1 MPLRSPR
8 TGRGLSHPCSHTAL
22 LSDPRGYF
30 RVFEVAM
37 ASTQPMP
44 SKCAAGATRARRL
57 LLPHTAPFVPIF
69 AAGPPGQGKK
79 SCAREPCAF
88 AGGGFARGKMAQPP
102 RAMRGASGRAWSLQT
117 DWRSRSP
124 GASLPLR
131 VGLLVGSLT

>member
-1 MPLRSPR
+1 
-8 TGRGLSHPCSHTAL
+8 
-22 LSDPRGYF
+22 
-30 RVFEVAM
+30 M

-102 RAMRGASGRAWSLQT
+102 RAEGVPQPVHIAFSA
-117 DWRSRSP
+117 
-124 GASLPLR
+124 LPLR
-131 VGLLVGSLT
+131 TSVMPTIVRPRARGGEPDRLSLCLCACMVP